1 MRAALR
7 CYHDPVALARSP
19 LARGDDPAERAAY
32 VAELLRAAVD
42 HAFGAGPGAE
52 QQREVLV
59 RGYLDLDADHSR
71 AMRTLHLSRTTYF
84 RRLREATA
92 QLTAWLEASPR
103 PVTGSGPGR
112 T

>member
-1 MRAALR
+1 MRPCAATTTR
-7 CYHDPVALARSP
+7 WRWRARRSR
-19 LARGDDPAERAAY
+19 AGDDPAERAAY
-32 VAELLRAAVD
+32 VAELLRDALD

-52 QQREVLV
+52 QQREVLL

-71 AMRTLHLSRTTYF
+71 AMRALHLSRTTYF

-92 QLTAWLEASPR
+92 QLSAWLEATPR
-103 PVTGSGPGR
+103 PVTSGPGR